1 MEKVK
6 VLHVITRLDKGGS
19 AENILL
25 TTLGLDKNKYDV
37 ALVKGLSLE
46 SDMSVEERTSLDEG
60 LKQAELKGVK
70 LITVSSLIR
79 RINPMLDLRAFFRLY
94 RIFLQEK
101 PAIIHTH
108 TSKAGILGRWASF
121 FARVPIVVHTP
132 HGHIFYGY
140 HGKIK
145 TKLFIL
151 IEKLTASLTD
161 KIITLTEKEKEEHI
175 QFNISKLDKF
185 VVIHSGVKLED
196 FSKNFDNTEEL
207 KRDLGIPITDS
218 IVGTVG
224 RLVEIKGHKY
234 FLDAARLVLN
244 KIANVTF
251 ILIGDGHLMTELIA
265 HTSTL
270 GIENKVIFT
279 GWRSNVAQLIN
290 AFDIFVLPSL
300 NEGMGRVLVEAMA
313 MGKPIVASDIGGI
326 PDLVKDGANGILFP
340 PRDVDAM
347 AKAILKLLL
356 DRELARKMGKEGERI
371 SLNYDTGAMVK
382 KIEGLYEDLV
392 RGKGQAHFHLDNYF
406 E

>member
-6 VLHVITRLDKGGS
+6 VLHVITRFDKGGA
-19 AENILL
+19 AENTLL
-25 TTLGLDKNKYDV
+25 TTLGLDKNKYEV
-37 ALVKGLSLE
+37 VLIKGLSLE
-46 SDMSVEERTSLDEG
+46 SEMSVEERTSLDEG

-70 LITVSSLIR
+70 LITVPSLIR
-79 RINPMLDLRAFFRLY
+79 RINPILDLQALFSLY

-140 HGKIK
+140 HGKVK
-145 TKLFIL
+145 TKVFIL
-151 IEKLTASLTD
+151 VEKVTA
-161 KIITLTEKEKEEHI
+161 IITDRIIALTKREKEDHI
-175 QFNISKLDKF
+175 QFNISKPDKF
-185 VVIHSGVKLED
+185 VVIHSGVNLED

-207 KRDLGIPITDS
+207 KGDLGIPITDS

-224 RLVEIKGHKY
+224 RLVEIKGHRY
-234 FLDAARLVLN
+234 LLDAARLVLN
-244 KIANVTF
+244 KMPNTTF
-251 ILIGDGHLMTELIA
+251 LLIGDGYLMTELISHA
-265 HTSTL
+265 SAM
-270 GIENKVIFT
+270 GIENKVIFA
-279 GWRSNVAQLIN
+279 GWRSDVPQLIN
-290 AFDIFVLPSL
+290 TFDIFVLSSL

-347 AKAILKLLL
+347 AEAILKLLL
-356 DRELARKMGKEGERI
+356 DRELRRKMGNEGKK
-371 SLNYDTGAMVK
+371 LAYPAYDTSVMVR
-382 KIEGLYEDLV
+382 KIEGLYEKLL
-392 RGKGQAHFHLDNYF
+392 RGERTSTFPS
-406 E
+406 

>member
-1 MEKVK
+1 LEKVK
-6 VLHVITRLDKGGS
+6 VIHIITRLDKGGS
-19 AENILL
+19 AENTLL
-25 TTLGLDKNKYDV
+25 TTMGLDKNKYEV
-37 ALVKGLSLE
+37 VLIKGLSLE
-46 SDMSVEERTSLDEG
+46 SEMSAEERTSLDEG

-70 LITVSSLIR
+70 LITVPSLIR
-79 RINPMLDLRAFFRLY
+79 RINPMLDLQALFRLY
-94 RIFLQEK
+94 RIFLQKK

-151 IEKLTASLTD
+151 IEKLTAMITD
-161 KIITLTEKEKEEHI
+161 MIITLTKREKDDHI
-175 QFNISKLDKF
+175 QFDISKSHKF
-185 VVIHSGVKLED
+185 AVIHSGVNLED
-196 FSKNFDNTEEL
+196 FSKNFVNSDEL

-224 RLVEIKGHKY
+224 RLVEIKGHRY
-234 FLDAARLVLN
+234 LLDAARLVLN
-244 KIANVTF
+244 KLPNVTF
-251 ILIGDGHLMTELIA
+251 LLIGDGHLMTELINHA
-265 HTSTL
+265 SAL
-270 GIENKVIFT
+270 GIKNKVIFG
-279 GWRSNVAQLIN
+279 GWRGDVAQLIN

-326 PDLVKDGANGILFP
+326 PDLVKDGTNGILFP
-340 PRDVDAM
+340 PRDVHAM
-347 AKAILKLLL
+347 AEAIMKLLL
-356 DRELARKMGKEGERI
+356 DRELARKMGKEGERT
-371 SLNYDTGAMVK
+371 SLNYDTGVMVK
-382 KIEGLYEDLV
+382 NIERLYEDVL
-392 RGKGQAHFHLDNYF
+392 RGKGQAHFHLDNYS

>member
-6 VLHVITRLDKGGS
+6 VIHIITRLDKGGS
-19 AENILL
+19 AENTLL
-25 TTLGLDKNKYDV
+25 TTMGLDKNKYEV
-37 ALVKGLSLE
+37 VLIKGLSLE
-46 SDMSVEERTSLDEG
+46 SEMSAEERTSLDEG

-70 LITVSSLIR
+70 LITVPSLIR
-79 RINPMLDLRAFFRLY
+79 RINPMLDLQALFRLY
-94 RIFLQEK
+94 RIFLQKK

-151 IEKLTASLTD
+151 IEKLTAMITD
-161 KIITLTEKEKEEHI
+161 MIITLTKREKDDHI
-175 QFNISKLDKF
+175 QFDISKSHKF
-185 VVIHSGVKLED
+185 AVIHSGVNLED
-196 FSKNFDNTEEL
+196 FSKNFVNSDEL

-224 RLVEIKGHKY
+224 RLVEIKGHRY
-234 FLDAARLVLN
+234 LLDAARLVLN
-244 KIANVTF
+244 KLPNVTF
-251 ILIGDGHLMTELIA
+251 LLIGDGHLMTELINHA
-265 HTSTL
+265 SAL
-270 GIENKVIFT
+270 GIKNKVIFG
-279 GWRSNVAQLIN
+279 GWRGDVAQLIN

-326 PDLVKDGANGILFP
+326 PDLVKDGTNGILFP
-340 PRDVDAM
+340 PRDVHAM
-347 AKAILKLLL
+347 AEAIMKLLL
-356 DRELARKMGKEGERI
+356 DRELARKMGKEGERT
-371 SLNYDTGAMVK
+371 SLNYDTGVMVK
-382 KIEGLYEDLV
+382 NIERLYEDVL
-392 RGKGQAHFHLDNYF
+392 RGKGQAHFHLDNYS

>member
-1 MEKVK
+1 MGKVK
-6 VLHVITRLDKGGS
+6 VVHIITRLDKGGS
-19 AENILL
+19 AENTLL
-25 TTLGLDKNKYDV
+25 TTMGLDKNKYEV
-37 ALVKGLSLE
+37 VLIKGLSLE
-46 SDMSVEERTSLDEG
+46 SEMSAEERTSLDEG

-70 LITVSSLIR
+70 LITVPSLIR
-79 RINPMLDLRAFFRLY
+79 RINPMLDLQALFRLY
-94 RIFLQEK
+94 RIFLQKK

-151 IEKLTASLTD
+151 IEKLTAMITD
-161 KIITLTEKEKEEHI
+161 MIITLTKREKDDHI
-175 QFNISKLDKF
+175 QFDISKSHKF
-185 VVIHSGVKLED
+185 AVIHSGVNLED
-196 FSKNFDNTEEL
+196 FSKNFVNSDEL

-224 RLVEIKGHKY
+224 RLVEIKGHRY
-234 FLDAARLVLN
+234 LLDAARLVLN
-244 KIANVTF
+244 KLPNVTF
-251 ILIGDGHLMTELIA
+251 LLIGDGHLMTELINHA
-265 HTSTL
+265 SAL
-270 GIENKVIFT
+270 GIKNKVIFG
-279 GWRSNVAQLIN
+279 GWRGDVAQLIN

-326 PDLVKDGANGILFP
+326 PDLVKDGTNGILFP
-340 PRDVDAM
+340 PRDVHAM
-347 AKAILKLLL
+347 AEAIMKLLL
-356 DRELARKMGKEGERI
+356 DRELARKMGKEGERT
-371 SLNYDTGAMVK
+371 SLNYDTGVMVK
-382 KIEGLYEDLV
+382 NIERLYEDVL
-392 RGKGQAHFHLDNYF
+392 RGKGQAHFHLDNYS

>member
-6 VLHVITRLDKGGS
+6 VIHIITRLDKGGS
-19 AENILL
+19 AENTLL
-25 TTLGLDKNKYDV
+25 TTMGLDKNKYEV
-37 ALVKGLSLE
+37 VLIKGLSLE
-46 SDMSVEERTSLDEG
+46 SEMSAEERTSLDEG

-70 LITVSSLIR
+70 LITVPSLIR
-79 RINPMLDLRAFFRLY
+79 RINPMLDLQALFRLY
-94 RIFLQEK
+94 RIFLQKK

-121 FARVPIVVHTP
+121 FARVPIVVHTT

-151 IEKLTASLTD
+151 IEKLTAMITD
-161 KIITLTEKEKEEHI
+161 MIITLTKREKDDHI
-175 QFNISKLDKF
+175 QFDISKSHKF
-185 VVIHSGVKLED
+185 AVIHSGVNLED
-196 FSKNFDNTEEL
+196 FSKNFVNSDEL

-224 RLVEIKGHKY
+224 RLVEIKGHRY
-234 FLDAARLVLN
+234 LLDAARLVLN
-244 KIANVTF
+244 KLPNVTF
-251 ILIGDGHLMTELIA
+251 LLIGDGHLMTELINHA
-265 HTSTL
+265 SAL
-270 GIENKVIFT
+270 GIKNKVIFG
-279 GWRSNVAQLIN
+279 GWRGDVAQLIN

-326 PDLVKDGANGILFP
+326 PDLVKDGTNGILFP
-340 PRDVDAM
+340 PRDVHAM
-347 AKAILKLLL
+347 AEAIMKLLL
-356 DRELARKMGKEGERI
+356 DRELARKMGKEGERT
-371 SLNYDTGAMVK
+371 SLNYDTGVMVK
-382 KIEGLYEDLV
+382 NIERLYEDVL
-392 RGKGQAHFHLDNYF
+392 RGKGQAHFHLDNYS

>member
-1 MEKVK
+1 
-6 VLHVITRLDKGGS
+6 LDKGGS
-19 AENILL
+19 AENTLL
-25 TTLGLDKNKYDV
+25 TTMGLDKNKYEV
-37 ALVKGLSLE
+37 VLIKGLSLE
-46 SDMSVEERTSLDEG
+46 SEMSAEERTSLDEG

-70 LITVSSLIR
+70 LITVPSLIR
-79 RINPMLDLRAFFRLY
+79 RINPMLDLQALFRLY
-94 RIFLQEK
+94 RIFLQKK

-151 IEKLTASLTD
+151 IEKLTAMITD
-161 KIITLTEKEKEEHI
+161 MIITLTKREKDDHI
-175 QFNISKLDKF
+175 QFDISKSHKF
-185 VVIHSGVKLED
+185 AVIHSGVNLED
-196 FSKNFDNTEEL
+196 FSKNFVNSDEL

-224 RLVEIKGHKY
+224 RLVEIKGHRY
-234 FLDAARLVLN
+234 LLDAARLVLN
-244 KIANVTF
+244 KLPNVTF
-251 ILIGDGHLMTELIA
+251 LLIGDGHLMTELINHA
-265 HTSTL
+265 SAL
-270 GIENKVIFT
+270 GIKNKVIFG
-279 GWRSNVAQLIN
+279 GWRGDVAQLIN

-326 PDLVKDGANGILFP
+326 PDLVKDGTNGILFP
-340 PRDVDAM
+340 PRDVHAM
-347 AKAILKLLL
+347 AEAIMKLLL
-356 DRELARKMGKEGERI
+356 DRELARKMGKEGERT
-371 SLNYDTGAMVK
+371 SLNYDTGVMVK
-382 KIEGLYEDLV
+382 NIERLYEDVL
-392 RGKGQAHFHLDNYF
+392 RGKGQAHFHLDNYS